1 MSASIANGLLKFD
14 SYIEKKKDAIDA
26 SNGLFKTPEAEQLPT
41 IRKRK
46 SNTKRSLYE
55 GEGMVHFF

>member
-14 SYIEKKKDAIDA
+14 SYIEKKDAIDA

-46 SNTKRSLYE
+46 SNAKRSLYE